1 MLVREVMTADP
12 ASVHPDTSIKE
23 ALGLLAELRVT
34 SLPVVSAHRE
44 VCGVASEADLIRD
57 LLPRDRRAHEI
68 LPTDTRTPPKV
79 VGDVMSGH
87 PVTVHADTDVV
98 EAIEL
103 MTSTTVKSLPV
114 VDRKGRLEGMLS
126 RSDIVRL
133 LARADQDLE
142 REIDELLRSSGLKG
156 WYVQV
161 TEGTADLVGPEGTRD
176 ELVAR
181 LLAES
186 VPGVTDVTARTDRA
200 S

>member
-1 MLVREVMTADP
+1 MLVREVMTAHP
-12 ASVHPDTSIKE
+12 ASVRPDTAIKE

-34 SLPVVSAHRE
+34 ALPVVTVDRE

-68 LPTDTRTPPKV
+68 PPMDTRTPPKV

-87 PVTVHADTDVV
+87 PVTVLADTDLV

-142 REIDELLRSSGLKG
+142 GEIDELLRSSGLEG

-161 TEGTADLVGPEGTRD
+161 TAGTADLVGPEGTRD

-186 VPGVTDVTARTDRA
+186 VPGVMDVTTRTDRA

>member
-12 ASVHPDTSIKE
+12 ASVQPDTSIKE
-23 ALGLLAELRVT
+23 ALGLLADLRVT
-34 SLPVVSAHRE
+34 SLPVVTASRE

-68 LPTDTRTPPKV
+68 PPTDTRTPPKV
-79 VGDVMSGH
+79 VGDVMS
-87 PVTVHADTDVV
+87 ADTDLV

-142 REIDELLRSSGLKG
+142 REVDELLRSSGLEG

-161 TEGTADLVGPEGTRD
+161 TDGTASLVGPEGTRD

-186 VPGVTDVTARTDRA
+186 VPGVIDVTARTDRA

>member
-12 ASVHPDTSIKE
+12 ASVQPDTSIKE

-34 SLPVVSAHRE
+34 SLPVVTANRE

-68 LPTDTRTPPKV
+68 PPTDTRTPPKA

-87 PVTVHADTDVV
+87 PVTVHADTDLV

-142 REIDELLRSSGLKG
+142 REIDELLRSSGLEG

-161 TEGTADLVGPEGTRD
+161 TDGTAHLVGPEGTRD

-186 VPGVTDVTARTDRA
+186 VPGVIDVTARTDRA